1 MPTVAEMELL
11 NRSMSD
17 LGHTLQNNRAL
28 TLQDR
33 DRQDRRKLDEEMMR
47 LKRDDMASDRSFKER
62 EVTAREGQTRALAEY
77 RDAMVQAKTDEDRF
91 RIFHDMVKSGVVSK
105 DSLAAMSKAMSEKL
119 GVTVE
124 LKMPEKEKFNT
135 REGHNLELAE
145 QYRQRAAAAAG
156 PAGGG
161 NSDRYLSI
169 ADRLER
175 GGAPEPEDM
184 ATITERVM
192 EEGADPLAEPRAT
205 VTRKVPSSRLSE
217 EMGKMKGTK
226 GTPPPAATA
235 TTPAAAGALNPPMAA
250 PKTNVLPDKVSGTQQ
265 FESVGQAR
273 EAGKKSGDVI
283 LLWDGQQKR
292 YRKFQID

>member
-1 MPTVAEMELL
+1 MELL

-47 LKRDDMASDRSFKER
+47 IKRDDMASDRSFKER
-62 EVTAREGQTRALAEY
+62 EVTAREEQTANQEKWRTDMLKNQQ
-77 RDAMVQAKTDEDRF
+77 VQAGIKQVHDFYTSLETGVKNGTISPDVANARARKMVETMKQSTLMVLESTPFAALLDGDKD
-91 RIFHDMVKSGVVSK
+91 IF
-105 DSLAAMSKAMSEKL
+105 KL
-119 GVTVE
+119 
-124 LKMPEKEKFNT
+124 PEKGRMKT
-135 REGHNLELAE
+135 REENNLELAE

-175 GGAPEPEDM
+175 GGAPEPDDM
-184 ATITERVM
+184 ATITEKIM
-192 EEGADPLAEPRAT
+192 DEGADQFAEPRAT

-217 EMGKMKGTK
+217 EMGKMKGTPV
-226 GTPPPAATA
+226 TPPPAATA
-235 TTPAAAGALNPPMAA
+235 TTPAAAGATERVTVVA
-250 PKTNVLPDKVSGTQQ
+250 PDGKRGTIPKAQLQQ
-265 FESVGQAR
+265 ALKEGYKLAQ
-273 EAGKKSGDVI
+273 
-283 LLWDGQQKR
+283 
-292 YRKFQID
+292 